1 MERQMD
7 FELET
12 FYLNQ
17 GETFKVTAGAG
28 LGPVHMIAFNKDSFS
43 ETLSSPR
50 TFQKLE
56 NIFLSQGD
64 VLFSNKGRKMMEI
77 SEDTAGEH
85 DFLLPC
91 PFDFKEF
98 YASYG
103 MRTPSFVS
111 CFNIF
116 AKARVCGETGAVDA
130 LPSDVEQ
137 GDFIQFKGCCDL
149 VIGLAGQE
157 INLEKS
163 ERAGFPHLYP
173 DFVQ

>member
-1 MERQMD
+1 MEKQIK

-12 FYLNQ
+12 FCLNQ
-17 GETFKVTAGAG
+17 GETFKVIAGAG
-28 LGPVHMIAFNKDSFS
+28 AEPVHMIAFNKDSIS

-56 NIFLSQGD
+56 NVFLTQGD
-64 VLFSNKGRKMMEI
+64 VLFSNKGAKMMEI
-77 SEDTAGEH
+77 VEDTAGEH

-111 CFNIF
+111 CFNMF
-116 AKARVCGETGAVDA
+116 AKVEVCGESGG
-130 LPSDVEQ
+130 LNILRSNIER
-137 GDFIQFKGCCDL
+137 GDHIQFKACCDL

-157 INLEKS
+157 ISLEKS